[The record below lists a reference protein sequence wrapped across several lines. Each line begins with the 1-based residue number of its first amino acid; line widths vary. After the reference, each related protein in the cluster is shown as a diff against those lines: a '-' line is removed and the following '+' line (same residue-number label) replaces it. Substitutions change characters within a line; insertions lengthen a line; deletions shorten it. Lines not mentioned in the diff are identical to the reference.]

1 MVYTCMVKLCG
12 FEFEHNSD
20 LVEHLKEVHQIEVI
34 DFYFF
39 VLNNLNIMQKQNG
52 YHRFKK
58 F

>member
-1 MVYTCMVKLCG
+1 MVKLCG

-34 DFYFF
+34 DYYFF
-39 VLNNLNIMQKQNG
+39 VLNNLNIMQKQNR